1 MKCKKYYRDMEK
13 FNAYKKRSD
22 PDTGKRLD
30 FMVSERSIAD
40 TQKMKRKSY

>member
-1 MKCKKYYRDMEK
+1 MY
-13 FNAYKKRSD
+13 

-30 FMVSERSIAD
+30 FMLAERSIAD

>member
-1 MKCKKYYRDMEK
+1 MH
-13 FNAYKKRSD
+13 